1 MGCTRSRGSRGLQ
14 YLASSPR
21 PGEPRRYLPMGVY
34 YYYVNHSKRELFPVD
49 CFGGPVKRNGI
60 GRGLGARAFAL
71 MLVEQYGRWVNDE
84 VVVLGDDNR
93 DDWLELRHEYTDITA
108 NATLTVADAGGI
120 DEVLDCAE
128 SDDSVFMQ
136 LCHLITTGQTPEFN
150 DPFVKRFGA
159 GFAKK
164 YQTLCKERTH
174 WLPSDLATLDGR

>member
-1 MGCTRSRGSRGLQ
+1 
-14 YLASSPR
+14 
-21 PGEPRRYLPMGVY
+21 MGVY

-49 CFGGPVKRNGI
+49 CFGGPIKRNGI

-108 NATLTVADAGGI
+108 NAILTVADAGLTVADAGGI